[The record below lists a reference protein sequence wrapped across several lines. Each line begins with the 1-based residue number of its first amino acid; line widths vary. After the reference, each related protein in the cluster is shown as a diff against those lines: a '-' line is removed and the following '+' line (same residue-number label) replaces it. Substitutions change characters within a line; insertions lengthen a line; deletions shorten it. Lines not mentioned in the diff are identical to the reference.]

1 MKIPISIY
9 YFWFPS
15 KKNIMEKQSF
25 FKRNQFVILAVV
37 LFLAMCF
44 VYFSPI
50 LEGKKIN
57 QNDVTLINGVQ
68 QEAFKYYKET
78 GNYTL
83 WTNSMFGGMPTY
95 QIWLGYTNNAAE
107 WVMHTYNKVL
117 PNPINTVFLY
127 LLGFFILLRALK
139 MNVWLSVLGAIAF
152 AFSSYN
158 FIIIEAGHTN
168 KAIVIGLF
176 APTLAGA
183 MLAYRNKLWQGAAMF
198 AFFLALQLKANHF
211 QMTYYFGLSI
221 IIYAIFMLVEAIRS
235 KALLP
240 YIKSSIILI
249 AATVI
254 AVGVNITPLW
264 LTKEYAEES
273 IRGKSELTINPNGNK
288 DGLTKEY
295 AFEYSYGL
303 GETFSLL
310 IPNING
316 GSSAGEL
323 SKSSETYQF
332 LQKQGVPN
340 ATQIIKRLP
349 LYWGGQS
356 QTSGPVYFGAIIFFL
371 FVFGLFIVKGKEK
384 WWILF
389 TVILTIMLSWGSNFM
404 SLSGFFF
411 DNFPLYNKFR
421 AVSSILTIT
430 SLLFPLL
437 ACFAIKELLEEKWDA
452 ASINKALRNSF
463 IIVGGITLIFAII
476 PDFAGSFTNTDND
489 KRIFGQAYDQLI
501 GSLMEDRK
509 SLLRA
514 DAFRSFIF
522 VFLAAGMIFFFIRK
536 KINAQYLTLGLILI
550 VLGDMWSVD
559 KRYLNNESFTKRK
572 TKVEEVPMTAVD
584 QEILKDKDLYYRVYN
599 STQSITADYVTSYY
613 HKSLGGYHAAKLK
626 RYQELI
632 ENQLSKGNMGVFS
645 MLNTK
650 YFIFSNPQTQ
660 QPGVQLNPDACGNAW
675 FVKEL
680 KFVPSADSE
689 MNALTNFKPKE
700 EVIIDERFKSNIGDF
715 KPNYDSTSSIKLT
728 KYDPMQLDYESNTSS
743 EQFAVFSDI
752 YYNKGWNAYIDGQK
766 ADYIRTNYLLRGMKI
781 PAGKHTIVFKF
792 EPEGYILGE
801 KVALAS
807 SMLLIL
813 LAGFG
818 IFIGIKSND

>member
-1 MKIPISIY
+1 
-9 YFWFPS
+9 
-15 KKNIMEKQSF
+15 MEKQSF

-107 WVMHTYNKVL
+107 WVMHTYNKIL

-127 LLGFFILLRALK
+127 LLGFFILLRSLK
-139 MNVWLSVLGAIAF
+139 MNIWLSIFGAIAF

-183 MLAYRNKLWQGAAMF
+183 MLAYRNKIWQGAAMF

-211 QMTYYFGLSI
+211 QMTYYFGLSV
-221 IIYAIFMLVEAIRS
+221 IIYVLFMMVEAFRS
-235 KALLP
+235 KTIMP
-240 YIKSSIILI
+240 YVKSSLALI

-303 GETFSLL
+303 GETFSLF

-323 SKSSETYQF
+323 SKNSETYQF

-340 ATQIIKRLP
+340 ANQIIKRLP

-356 QTSGPVYFGAIIFFL
+356 QTSGPVYFGAIVFFL

-389 TVILTIMLSWGSNFM
+389 TVVLTIMLSWGHNFM

-437 ACFAIKELLEEKWDA
+437 ACIAIKELLEEKWDSV
-452 ASINKALRNSF
+452 SINKALRNSF
-463 IIVGGITLIFAII
+463 IIVGGIALLFAIV

-489 KRIFGQAYDQLI
+489 KKIFGQAYEQLI
-501 GSLMEDRK
+501 NPLMEDRK

-514 DAFRSFIF
+514 DAFRSF
-522 VFLAAGMIFFFIRK
+522 VFILLSAGMIFFFIRK
-536 KINAQYLTLGLILI
+536 KIKAQYFTLGLI
-550 VLGDMWSVD
+550 VLVLTDMWSVD
-559 KRYLNNESFTKRK
+559 KRYLNNESFSKRK
-572 TKVEEVPMTAVD
+572 TKVEDVPMTAVD

-599 STQSITADYVTSYY
+599 STQSITADYLTSYY

-632 ENQLSKGNMGVFS
+632 ENQLSKGNMNVFS

-660 QPGVQLNPDACGNAW
+660 QPGVQVNPSACGNAW

-680 KFVPSADSE
+680 TYVPNADSE
-689 MNALTNFKPKE
+689 MNALTNFNPKDQ
-700 EVIIDERFKSNIGDF
+700 VIIDERFKNNIGEF

-728 KYDPMQLDYESNTSS
+728 KYNPMQLDFESNTSS

-752 YYNKGWNAYIDGQK
+752 YYNKGWNVYVDGQK
-766 ADYIRTNYLLRGMKI
+766 ADYIRTNYLLRGMKV
-781 PAGKHTIVFKF
+781 PAGKHEIVFKF
-792 EPEGYILGE
+792 EPEGYIVGE

-807 SMLLIL
+807 SILLIL
-813 LAGFG
+813 LVGFG
-818 IFIGIKSND
+818 IFRGIKSND